1 MTLSAKP
8 DAPSPSWR
16 VLVAL
21 RLLHLRLPTLA
32 VLSADSLAAW
42 YNNINGVTET
52 VSSANEAKVRASV
65 RAICDAAV
73 REAEEGVKR
82 CEEVLRK
89 WKREGTGLD
98 KEMEGNWRMVK
109 TVWDEDLRIARAV
122 KCEYEGK

>member
-8 DAPSPSWR
+8 DPPSPSWR

-32 VLSADSLAAW
+32 VLSADSFAAW
-42 YNNINGVTET
+42 YNNINGVAET

-65 RAICDAAV
+65 QAICDAAA

-82 CEEVLRK
+82 CEEVLRR
-89 WKREGTGLD
+89 WKKEGTDVD

-109 TVWDEDLRIARAV
+109 TVWDEDVRIALGV
-122 KCEYEGK
+122 KSEYEGK